1 MVENREQEALDAY
14 IRLLQ
19 NKGATPDMLQR
30 RKVFLQQLMP
40 ILSKK
45 PLDGG
50 EYRDRVETLLD
61 SLDKADWPLYQA
73 VAREYYPFWTKDIKA
88 IAALNAD
95 SGFDLAEVPWAP
107 LEVNLKTLWNLL
119 DKEQFSI
126 AENWPLKAYSQ
137 ALRAEGAQQ
146 ATVNTRIK
154 LVKLQLVRLRD
165 APEKNHK
172 VYRAAVDATVPLFS
186 MRDTRQF
193 FLLVAREFYYF
204 WIGDPDAANY
214 IVLGRTGAIN

>member
-1 MVENREQEALDAY
+1 MAENREQEALEAY

-19 NKGATPDMLQR
+19 NKGAIPDMLQR

-40 ILSKK
+40 LLSKK
-45 PLDGG
+45 PSDGG
-50 EYRDRVETLLD
+50 VYRDTVETLLD
-61 SLDKADWPLYQA
+61 SLDKADWPLYQT

-95 SGFDLAEVPWAP
+95 SVFELTEVRWAP

-137 ALRAEGAQQ
+137 DRKS
-146 ATVNTRIK
+146 V
-154 LVKLQLVRLRD
+154 V
-165 APEKNHK
+165 
-172 VYRAAVDATVPLFS
+172 
-186 MRDTRQF
+186 
-193 FLLVAREFYYF
+193 
-204 WIGDPDAANY
+204 
-214 IVLGRTGAIN
+214 